1 MIMIENIKNEH
12 KNIITIN
19 QSEINENSSKKNVFK
34 RNIEK
39 NTKKE
44 NETSLKKNNK

>member
-1 MIMIENIKNEH
+1 MIENINNEH
-12 KNIITIN
+12 KNIIAIN
-19 QSEINENSSKKNVFK
+19 QNEINENGSKKYVFK

-44 NETSLKKNNK
+44 NETSLKKK